1 MVYLLL
7 EGSCSEIPKFNIQ
20 TEIDK
25 FFPAGVGDNS
35 ISRKFSI
42 LFANPLIFPFPHVL
56 PGDVY
61 LTRTR
66 IPFISE

>member
-1 MVYLLL
+1 MVYHLL
-7 EGSCSEIPKFNIQ
+7 GDSCSDVPKFNIQ

-25 FFPAGVGDNS
+25 FFPGGVEDNS

-42 LFANPLIFPFPHVL
+42 LFANPLISLLPYVL